1 MHTHQRGVA
10 LITALL
16 LVFLATMTAVEAVYS
31 FQLTLSRSAAVLG
44 QRQVWYYA
52 LGGEAWA
59 LQILRRDRE
68 DNEIDHSQEDWATPI
83 PALPIQGGALS
94 GRIEDLQG
102 RFNLPRSS
110 KCLTKSI

>member
-52 LGGEAWA
+52 L
-59 LQILRRDRE
+59 
-68 DNEIDHSQEDWATPI
+68 
-83 PALPIQGGALS
+83 
-94 GRIEDLQG
+94 
-102 RFNLPRSS
+102 
-110 KCLTKSI
+110 